1 MALSQCFLLSFV
13 VALFAL
19 LIANA
24 EKKITK
30 YEDKDIYKF
39 LNTTDKIWVYNTTEK
54 RRGRTICKYDLKC
67 NISSNGTFFHR
78 VSKERPEEL
87 LRGEFLNWSA
97 TAPTEYNAML
107 VFNGSKRAVG
117 LEVLEYASKAYYC
130 AVFTVN
136 LFRRGSP
143 VYRELRVWD
152 RALKK
157 GPGSGCTNK
166 FDQLQRNLNQSAK
179 SHYSRTCQSLPSSM
193 RC

>member
-1 MALSQCFLLSFV
+1 MALSQCFLLSLV

-24 EKKITK
+24 EMNKLTK
-30 YEDKDIYKF
+30 NNDIYKF

-54 RRGRTICKYDLKC
+54 RRRQTICKYDLKC

-152 RALKK
+152 RVLKK
-157 GPGSGCTNK
+157 IKVLAQDAPTSSTNC
-166 FDQLQRNLNQSAK
+166 SEV
-179 SHYSRTCQSLPSSM
+179 
-193 RC
+193 